1 MATNENTILYSCA
14 DCGVECKRN
23 CDFQR
28 HVATAKHIR
37 NTTTP
42 MQHDC
47 SYCDYST
54 MLTSDWNKH
63 LNTKKHVNR
72 EAGLC
77 KSIVCDVCDTRC
89 RSVRAHRIHKQTCE
103 QNNVMPIPT
112 PPYADIITKLIEEN
126 KEMRSFLV
134 EEFRKIASE
143 QKNVSGMKQTNHI
156 HNGTVNNKSFNINFF
171 LNEQCKNASN
181 LSDFV
186 KQIQVTREDLENNA
200 HLGFVSGISKIFLDN
215 LKQLDIYE
223 RPIHC
228 TDVKREII
236 YVRDDDKWCRE
247 EDDSKLRSAIQEISR
262 KSVGTLIC
270 WKKENVDYA
279 DGDSEFSQL
288 CIPMLRNSI
297 AGDDRDVFFPKVV
310 RTVIKELTIKG

>member
-1 MATNENTILYSCA
+1 MATNENESYSCV
-14 DCGVECKRN
+14 DCAVKCKRQ

-28 HVATAKHIR
+28 HVATTKHIR
-37 NTTTP
+37 NTTLST
-42 MQHDC
+42 QYDC

-54 MLTSDWNKH
+54 VLTSDWNKH
-63 LNTKKHVNR
+63 LNTKKHTNR

-77 KSIVCDVCDTRC
+77 KSLVCATCDTRC

-103 QNNVMPIPT
+103 QNNVV
-112 PPYADIITKLIEEN
+112 PYADIITKLIEEN

-143 QKNVSGMKQTNHI
+143 QKIVSGMTHTSHI
-156 HNGTVNNKSFNINFF
+156 HNGTVNKSFNINFF

-186 KQIQVTREDLENNA
+186 KQIQVTREDLENTA
-200 HLGFVSGISKIFLDN
+200 HLGFVNGISKIFLDN
-215 LKQLDIYE
+215 LKQLDIYD

-236 YVRDDDKWCRE
+236 YVRDDDKWNKE

-262 KSVGTLIC
+262 KSVGTLIG
-270 WKKENVDYA
+270 WKKENPDYA

-297 AGDDRDVFFPKVV
+297 AGDDRDVFYPKAV